1 MLSLSIVVLYVAL
14 VVLGLVFVLRMNRQ
28 ESFGHHPR
36 GRHRHSTRHD
46 DKSSS

>member
-28 ESFGHHPR
+28 ESFSHHPR
-36 GRHRHSTRHD
+36 GRRHHQDRHV
-46 DKSSS
+46 DKSP